1 MRAYQLLGGPI
12 MKFIIFA
19 MLTGMLVC
27 FQNCSDKQFSA
38 RTDLNKSASIDGTE
52 QLIADDTEIDM
63 VNDDENL
70 EFENEDNDKDYVAT
84 EEDEDKDET
93 AEDGDDD
100 KDNDK
105 KICMRHGVK
114 LNATDVGV
122 CILEGSGKSQ
132 RVALIN
138 DQLASNNST
147 PKTVC
152 MSALACRRIVDS
164 KFKVVSLEKRGFCK
178 NGSADSVSLTD
189 EQVRTLIGKIQ

>member
-1 MRAYQLLGGPI
+1 M

-19 MLTGMLVC
+19 MLTGMVVC

-38 RTDLNKSASIDGTE
+38 RTDLNKSMSIDGTE

-70 EFENEDNDKDYVAT
+70 EFEDEDTIAT
-84 EEDEDKDET
+84 EVDE
-93 AEDGDDD
+93 
-100 KDNDK
+100 DK

-114 LNATDVGV
+114 LNTTDIGV

-138 DQLASNNST
+138 DQIVSNNST
-147 PKTVC
+147 PKTIC

-189 EQVRTLIGKIQ
+189 EQVRALIEKIQ

>member
-1 MRAYQLLGGPI
+1 M

-19 MLTGMLVC
+19 MLTGMVVC
-27 FQNCSDKQFSA
+27 FQNCSDQQFSA
-38 RTDLNKSASIDGTE
+38 RTDLNKSMSIDGTE

-63 VNDDENL
+63 VNDDQNL
-70 EFENEDNDKDYVAT
+70 EFE
-84 EEDEDKDET
+84 DEDKEKEKDTVVTEVDE
-93 AEDGDDD
+93 
-100 KDNDK
+100 DK

-114 LNATDVGV
+114 LNATDIGV

-138 DQLASNNST
+138 DQIASNNST
-147 PKTVC
+147 PKTIC

-178 NGSADSVSLTD
+178 NGSADSVSLSD
-189 EQVRTLIGKIQ
+189 EQVRALIEKIQ